1 MVFITSPQQSK
12 YSDSLTFTYFFKS
25 FFFLSLSRSCSR
37 SCSLSLSLALS
48 LLAYAALCSQ
58 LAVPSFLGADSFY
71 VRVNLDIN
79 PSGDAP
85 FLGARCD
92 DIMHVTDTRYMG
104 KYQWRCRLL
113 DRCTAQP
120 LQAGTMP
127 NYNR

>member
-1 MVFITSPQQSK
+1 MVFISSPQQSK
-12 YSDSLTFTYFFKS
+12 YSDSLTV
-25 FFFLSLSRSCSR
+25 FFFLSLSLALARALALSR
-37 SCSLSLSLALS
+37 SLSLS

-79 PSGDAP
+79 PSGGAP
-85 FLGARCD
+85 FLGVRCD